1 MSDEIATDQTTTD
14 ADPADG
20 LTAGSTASDLHRMQ
34 YMPDLLIRALD
45 RNADKPALYLGDV
58 VLTAG
63 EVRDQIST
71 FIQALDSL
79 GVGKGTPASML
90 SKNRPEV
97 LIGMGST
104 MVAGCR
110 NTALN
115 PSGAFEDHRYIVD
128 DAQIEMIV
136 FDPRHFEE
144 RATQLRDACPS
155 LTTLLSLGPS
165 DVGTDILAL
174 AETFEPKPLVAAKV
188 DGDDASSMVYTGG
201 TTGKPKGVVNTFRSG
216 VTLPQIQMS
225 EWQMPDEMRFLV
237 CTPLSHAGAAFFLPT
252 LLRGGAL
259 VVLEQF
265 TPAGVLEAI
274 EKYKITA
281 TMLVPTMIYML
292 LDHPDIDTR
301 DLSSLQTLFYGASA
315 MSPARLREGMAK
327 LGPVFFQFYGQSEC
341 GMTIAVMRRE
351 EHLADDPARLASC
364 GRPVPWLDV
373 RLLDDDL
380 REVPRG
386 ELGEICVR
394 GPLVMREYWNKPDQT
409 EEALRGGWL
418 HTGDVARLD
427 ADGFMTIVDRKKDM
441 IVTGGFNV
449 FPREIED
456 VISGHPSVAAVAVVG
471 VPDDK
476 WGEAVKACVVPRE
489 GQTVDA
495 EVLTALVKEA
505 KGSVHAPKSVDV
517 IDAIPVTGL
526 GKPDK
531 KALRARY
538 WEGAARRV

>member
-1 MSDEIATDQTTTD
+1 MSESQTTGTVAD
-14 ADPADG
+14 GAGAADPA
-20 LTAGSTASDLHRMQ
+20 LHRMQ

-45 RNADKPALYLGDV
+45 RNADRPALYLGDV
-58 VLTAG
+58 VLTSG
-63 EVRDQIST
+63 ELRDRISC
-71 FIQALDSL
+71 FIQALESL
-79 GVGKGTPASML
+79 GVGKGTKASML

-97 LIGMGST
+97 LISMGAT
-104 MVAGCR
+104 IIAGCR
-110 NTALN
+110 NTALS
-115 PSGAFEDHRYIVD
+115 PTVEFEAHRYIID
-128 DAQIEMIV
+128 DAQIEMLV
-136 FDPRHFEE
+136 FDPRHYEE
-144 RATQLRDACPS
+144 RAAQLRDACPT

-165 DVGTDILAL
+165 EVGTDILAL
-174 AETFEPKPLVAAKV
+174 ADTFSPKPLVAAEV
-188 DGDDASSMVYTGG
+188 DGEDASSMVYTGG

-225 EWQMPDEMRFLV
+225 EWQMPDDMRFLV

-265 TPAGVLEAI
+265 SPAAVLEAI
-274 EKYKITA
+274 EKYRITA
-281 TMLVPTMIYML
+281 TMLVPTMVYML
-292 LDHPDIDTR
+292 LDHPDIDRR

-315 MSPARLREGMAK
+315 MSPARLREGMEK

-351 EHLADDPARLASC
+351 EHLPDDPARLASC

-380 REVPRG
+380 NEVPRG

-394 GPLVMREYWNKPDQT
+394 GPLVMRGYWNKPEQT

-418 HTGDVARLD
+418 HTGDVARMD
-427 ADGFMTIVDRKKDM
+427 GHGFMTIVDRKKDM

-456 VISGHPSVAAVAVVG
+456 VIAADPAVASVAVVG

-476 WGEAVKACVVPRE
+476 WGESVKACVVPRE
-489 GQTVDA
+489 GRTVDA
-495 EVLTALVKEA
+495 DELIARVKEA
-505 KGSVHAPKSVDV
+505 LGSVHAPKSVDV
-517 IDAIPVTGL
+517 IDAIPLTGL

-538 WEGAARRV
+538 WEGTERMV

>member
-1 MSDEIATDQTTTD
+1 MSDTLTTD
-14 ADPADG
+14 SAGAPGPAGAAGAADPA
-20 LTAGSTASDLHRMQ
+20 LHRMQ

-45 RNADKPALYLGDV
+45 RNQDKPALYLGDV

-63 EVRDQIST
+63 EVRDQISC
-71 FIQALDSL
+71 FIQALASL
-79 GVGKGTPASML
+79 GVGKGTKASML

-97 LIGMGST
+97 LISMGST
-104 MVAGCR
+104 IIAGCR
-110 NTALN
+110 NTALS
-115 PSGAFEDHRYIVD
+115 PTVELDAHRYIID
-128 DAQIEMIV
+128 DAQIEMLV
-136 FDPRHFEE
+136 FDPRHYEE
-144 RATQLRDACPS
+144 RAAQLRDACPT

-165 DVGTDILAL
+165 EVGTDILAL
-174 AETFEPKPLVAAKV
+174 AATFEPKPLVAADV
-188 DGDDASSMVYTGG
+188 DGEDASSMVYTGG

-225 EWQMPDEMRFLV
+225 EWQLPDDMRFLV

-265 TPAGVLEAI
+265 SPGAVLEAI
-274 EKYKITA
+274 EKYRITS

-301 DLSSLQTLFYGASA
+301 DLSSLQTVFYGASA
-315 MSPARLREGMAK
+315 MSPSRLREGMAK

-351 EHLADDPARLASC
+351 EHLPEDPARLASC

-380 REVPRG
+380 NEVERG
-386 ELGEICVR
+386 QLGEICVR
-394 GPLVMREYWNKPDQT
+394 GPLVMRGYWNKPEQT

-418 HTGDVARLD
+418 HTGDVARMD
-427 ADGFMTIVDRKKDM
+427 QAGFMTIVDRKKDM

-456 VISGHPSVAAVAVVG
+456 VISADPAVAGVAVVG
-471 VPDDK
+471 VPDEK

-489 GQTVDA
+489 GRTVDA
-495 EVLTALVKEA
+495 DVLIARVKEA
-505 KGSVHAPKSVDV
+505 LGSVHSPKTVDV

-538 WEGAARRV
+538 WEGAERMV

>member
-1 MSDEIATDQTTTD
+1 MTDISTTS
-14 ADPADG
+14 AAAVPGGAPG
-20 LTAGSTASDLHRMQ
+20 AAHPDLHRMQ
-34 YMPDLLIRALD
+34 YMPDLLIRALE
-45 RNADKPALYLGDV
+45 RNAPKPALYLGDV

-63 EVRDQIST
+63 EVRDRISS
-71 FIQALDSL
+71 FIQALASV
-79 GVGKGTPASML
+79 GVGKGTKASML

-97 LIGMGST
+97 LISMGAT
-104 MVAGCR
+104 IIAGCR
-110 NTALN
+110 NTALS
-115 PSGAFEDHRYIVD
+115 PTVEFDAHRYIID
-128 DAQIEMIV
+128 DAEIEMLV

-144 RATQLRDACPS
+144 RAAQLRDACPS
-155 LTTLLSLGPS
+155 LRLLLSLGPS
-165 DVGTDILAL
+165 EVGVDILAL
-174 AETFEPKPLVAAKV
+174 AEGFAPQPLVAAQV
-188 DGDDASSMVYTGG
+188 DGDDASSMVYSGG

-225 EWQMPDEMRFLV
+225 EWQLPDDMRFLV

-265 TPAGVLEAI
+265 SPAAVLEAV
-274 EKYKITA
+274 EKHRITA

-301 DLSSLQTLFYGASA
+301 DLSSLQTVFYGASA
-315 MSPARLREGMAK
+315 MSPSRLREGMEK

-341 GMTIAVMRRE
+341 GMSIAVMRRE
-351 EHLADDPARLASC
+351 EHLPDDPARLASC

-380 REVPRG
+380 NEVPRG

-394 GPLVMREYWNKPDQT
+394 GPLVMRGYWNKPEQT

-418 HTGDVARLD
+418 HTGDVARMD

-456 VISGHPSVAAVAVVG
+456 ILSADPSVAAVAVVG

-489 GQTVDA
+489 GHTIDA
-495 EVLTALVKEA
+495 DALIARVKEEL
-505 KGSVHAPKSVDV
+505 GSVHSPKSVDV
-517 IDAIPVTGL
+517 IDAIPLTGL

-538 WEGAARRV
+538 WEGAARMV